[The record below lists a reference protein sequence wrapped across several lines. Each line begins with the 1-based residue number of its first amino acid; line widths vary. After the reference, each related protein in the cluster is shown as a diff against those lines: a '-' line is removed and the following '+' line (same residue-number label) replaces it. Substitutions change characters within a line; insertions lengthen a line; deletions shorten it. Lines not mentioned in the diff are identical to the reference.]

1 MWKPRARADGLSCAR
16 LPNPARSLNELRVLL
31 LEANRHSPGP
41 ERDLSREV
49 HKAEWRV
56 KEQKL
61 KDDIRGLREKLTGLV
76 RGQGGVW
83 GQGRAAVGGGW
94 CCPGATPG
102 TAKHREG
109 SRGCNI
115 TGSVT

>member
-1 MWKPRARADGLSCAR
+1 M
-16 LPNPARSLNELRVLL
+16 RVLL

-49 HKAEWRV
+49 HKAEWRI

-76 RGQGGVW
+76 CRG
-83 GQGRAAVGGGW
+83 
-94 CCPGATPG
+94 
-102 TAKHREG
+102 
-109 SRGCNI
+109 RGM
-115 TGSVT
+115 

>member
-1 MWKPRARADGLSCAR
+1 MMLASRPDRSPSLAGC
-16 LPNPARSLNELRVLL
+16 RSLNELRVLL

-61 KDDIRGLREKLTGLV
+61 KEDIRCLREKLTGLV
-76 RGQGGVW
+76 CRDRDGQAAQTCELPGPASL
-83 GQGRAAVGGGW
+83 GQQESQRQVL
-94 CCPGATPG
+94 
-102 TAKHREG
+102 TA
-109 SRGCNI
+109 
-115 TGSVT
+115 

>member
-1 MWKPRARADGLSCAR
+1 M
-16 LPNPARSLNELRVLL
+16 RVLL

-49 HKAEWRV
+49 HKAEWRI

-76 RGQGGVW
+76 CRGRGMRGGTEAALLS
-83 GQGRAAVGGGW
+83 GQESGDLLE
-94 CCPGATPG
+94 PS
-102 TAKHREG
+102 REPP
-109 SRGCNI
+109 SLREFTI
-115 TGSVT
+115 P